1 MTEKMKKITV
11 AIAGNPN
18 SGKTTVFNALTGSR
32 YKVGNYPGV
41 TVEKKQG
48 TVTADGVAVTVV
60 DLPGTYSLTA
70 YSLEEVVARDY
81 IVTEK
86 PDLVVD
92 IVDASNLSRNLYLTT
107 QLMELGAPVVV
118 CLNMM
123 DLAEARG
130 IEIDTGRLS
139 ALLGVPVVETVGNKK
154 RGIDDLLGAIV
165 AHAASTGDGGPSEI
179 RYGEE
184 IEKEIAR
191 LSTLVSEELPGDDFH
206 LSRWHAVKLLERDTE
221 VEARF
226 AAGDG
231 WGDIRAALDEGT
243 VRLRTML
250 KEDPSNLIAEGRYG
264 FINGVVRDSVVHV
277 REDHIRL
284 SDTIDRVVL
293 SGVLGL
299 PIFVAVMYL
308 VFQAVFTWA
317 EPLMGFVEG
326 FFSFL
331 GSAATAVIPAGL
343 VQDLVVDGIIAGV
356 GGVLIFLPQIMF
368 LFLFIAVLED
378 SGYLARAAFIM
389 DRVMSAFGLNG
400 KAFVPLLSSFACAVP
415 GIMATRTME
424 SDKSRLVTM
433 LIAPLMSCSA
443 RLPVYTLMIAAL
455 IPDKRIF
462 GGTVGAQGF
471 TLFSLYFG
479 GVVMAMLMAVLFKKT
494 ILREESAP
502 LVIELPPYRLPTIRS
517 VTLHMWDKSRE
528 YVKKA
533 GTVILAVSVV
543 LWALFSFPRID
554 TTGVDTAPI
563 DSLNASFI
571 EETGI
576 DPAAFEVG
584 GELEDAYGPY
594 REYDAALSTAD
605 EGDEDEAEGGAACL
619 AEETAL
625 ISYLSALKVADPEL
639 HRALEEYRE
648 EYLPARLAMER
659 EMERRQMIESFGG
672 RIGRAI
678 EPVFRP
684 LGLDWR
690 FSISL
695 VSSFAAK
702 EIFVAA
708 MGTLYAVGGDSGEE
722 SPNLILSIRDDP
734 LFGGSTGVLL
744 AVVVMVFSLLSTPCL
759 ATVAV
764 VKQESGTWRW
774 PLFLIGYTFALAWIV
789 CFIIWQTGR
798 LFL

>member
-1 MTEKMKKITV
+1 MKKHITV
-11 AIAGNPN
+11 AVAGNPN

-48 TVTADGVAVTVV
+48 TIETDDVVITVV

-70 YSLEEVVARDY
+70 YSLEEVVARDF
-81 IVTEK
+81 IVMER

-92 IVDASNLSRNLYLTT
+92 IVDASNLSRNLYLTA
-107 QLMELGAPVVV
+107 QLMELGAPLVV

-130 IEIDTGRLS
+130 IEIDADRLA
-139 ALLGVPVVETVGNKK
+139 ALLGVPVVQTVGNKR
-154 RGIDDLLGAIV
+154 RGMDELLDVIITGAV
-165 AHAASTGDGGPSEI
+165 SGGTDRPSEI

-184 IEKEIAR
+184 IEKEILR
-191 LSTLVSEELPGDDFH
+191 LSEQVSGDPSIDSPI
-206 LSRWHAVKLLERDTE
+206 LSRWYAVKLLERDTE
-221 VEARF
+221 VEAKF
-226 AAGDG
+226 AAEET
-231 WGDIRAALDEGT
+231 WRDIRVLLDEGT
-243 VRLRTML
+243 ARLRSIL
-250 KEDPSNLIAEGRYG
+250 KEDPANLIAEGRYG

-299 PIFVAVMYL
+299 PIFVGVMYL

-317 EPLMGFVEG
+317 EPLMNLVEE

-331 GSAATAVIPAGL
+331 GNVAAAVIPAGL
-343 VQDLVVDGIIAGV
+343 LQDLVVNGIIAGV
-356 GGVLIFLPQIMF
+356 GGVLTFLPQIMF

-455 IPDKRIF
+455 IPDKKIF

-479 GVVMAMLMAVLFKKT
+479 GVVMAMLMAILFKST

-502 LVIELPPYRLPTIRS
+502 LVIELPPYRLPTVRS

-533 GTVILAVSVV
+533 GTVILAVSIV
-543 LWALFSFPRID
+543 LWALFSFPRIEA
-554 TTGVDTAPI
+554 VDEGPSPAGP
-563 DSLNASFI
+563 LAEAFF
-571 EETGI
+571 EETGVH
-576 DPAAFEVG
+576 PEAFEAG
-584 GELEDAYGPY
+584 GELEGAYDPY
-594 REYDAALSTAD
+594 REYDVAVSDLEGEPD
-605 EGDEDEAEGGAACL
+605 EGAGEGVCL

-625 ISYLSALKVADPEL
+625 ISYLADLKASDPEL
-639 HRALEEYRE
+639 YRALVQYRE
-648 EYLPARLAMER
+648 EYLPDRLELER
-659 EMERRQMIESFGG
+659 ERERRQMIESFGG
-672 RIGRAI
+672 RIGRTI

-695 VSSFAAK
+695 VSAFAAK

-708 MGTLYAVGGDSGEE
+708 MGTLYAVGGDSGED
-722 SPNLILSIRDDP
+722 SPSLIQSIRGDP
-734 LFGGSTGVLL
+734 MFEGRTGVLL
-744 AVVVMVFSLLSTPCL
+744 AVVIMVFSLLSTPCL

-774 PLFLIGYTFALAWIV
+774 PLFLIFYTFSLAWIV
-789 CFIIWQTGR
+789 CFLIWQTGR

>member
-1 MTEKMKKITV
+1 MKKKITV
-11 AIAGNPN
+11 AVAGNPN

-48 TVTADGVAVTVV
+48 TVETDGIVITVV

-70 YSLEEVVARDY
+70 YSLEEVVARDF

-92 IVDASNLSRNLYLTT
+92 IVDASNLSRNLYLTA
-107 QLMELGAPVVV
+107 QLMELGAPLVV

-130 IEIDTGRLS
+130 IEIDADRLS
-139 ALLGVPVVETVGNKK
+139 ALLGVPVVQTVGTK
-154 RGIDDLLGAIV
+154 RRGMDELLDVIVRSALAGGAV
-165 AHAASTGDGGPSEI
+165 TPSEI

-191 LSTLVSEELPGDDFH
+191 LSEEVSADLSDDPPQ

-226 AAGDG
+226 AAGEN
-231 WGDIRAALDEGT
+231 WGNIRSLLDEGT
-243 VRLRTML
+243 DRLRSIL
-250 KEDPSNLIAEGRYG
+250 KEDPTNLIAEGRYG

-277 REDHIRL
+277 REDHIRM

-293 SGVLGL
+293 SGMLGL
-299 PIFVAVMYL
+299 PIFVGVMYL

-317 EPLMGFVEG
+317 EPLMNLVEEI
-326 FFSFL
+326 FFFL
-331 GSAATAVIPAGL
+331 GGFAAAVIPAGL

-356 GGVLIFLPQIMF
+356 GGVLTFLPQIMF
-368 LFLFIAVLED
+368 LFLFIAILED

-455 IPDKRIF
+455 VPDTKIF

-479 GVVMAMLMAVLFKKT
+479 GVIMAMLMAILFKTT
-494 ILREESAP
+494 ILKEESAP
-502 LVIELPPYRLPTIRS
+502 LVIELPPYRLPTVRS

-533 GTVILAVSVV
+533 GTVILAVSIV
-543 LWALFSFPRID
+543 LWVLFSFPRID
-554 TTGVDTAPI
+554 EGLEGPSPTDPLAVA
-563 DSLNASFI
+563 FF

-576 DPAAFEVG
+576 HPEAFETG
-584 GELEDAYGPY
+584 GELEGVYAPY
-594 REYDAALSTAD
+594 RAYDDAVSKIAEKREDTAGDGATCLAD
-605 EGDEDEAEGGAACL
+605 ETILTSHL
-619 AEETAL
+619 ASVKAR
-625 ISYLSALKVADPEL
+625 DPEL
-639 HRALEEYRE
+639 YRALIEYRE
-648 EYLPARLAMER
+648 EYLPARWELER
-659 EMERRQMIESFGG
+659 EREREQMIESFGG
-672 RIGRAI
+672 RLGRAI

-708 MGTLYAVGGDSGEE
+708 MGTLYAVGGDSAEG
-722 SPNLILSIRDDP
+722 SPNLIQSIRTDP
-734 LFGGSTGVLL
+734 MFEGNTGVLL
-744 AVVVMVFSLLSTPCL
+744 AVVIMVFSLLSTPCL

-789 CFIIWQTGR
+789 CFLIWQTGR

>member
-1 MTEKMKKITV
+1 MKKKITV
-11 AIAGNPN
+11 AVAGNPN

-41 TVEKKQG
+41 TVEKKLG
-48 TVTADGVAVTVV
+48 TIETDEAVITVV

-81 IVTEK
+81 IVTER

-107 QLMELGAPVVV
+107 QIMELGAPLVV

-130 IEIDTGRLS
+130 IEIDADRLA
-139 ALLGVPVVETVGNKK
+139 ALLGVPVVQTVGNKR
-154 RGIDDLLGAIV
+154 RGMDDLLDAIINNAVTGGANR
-165 AHAASTGDGGPSEI
+165 PSEI

-184 IEKEIAR
+184 IEKEIVR
-191 LSTLVSEELPGDDFH
+191 ISDQVSDDPSVDTPV
-206 LSRWHAVKLLERDTE
+206 LSRWYAVKLLERDAE
-221 VEARF
+221 VEAKF
-226 AAGDG
+226 AAGEY
-231 WGDIRAALDEGT
+231 WGEIRTILDEGT
-243 VRLRTML
+243 ARLRSIL
-250 KEDPSNLIAEGRYG
+250 KEDPTNLIAEGRYG

-284 SDTIDRVVL
+284 SDTIDRVIL
-293 SGVLGL
+293 SGILGL
-299 PIFVAVMYL
+299 PIFVGVMYL

-317 EPLMGFVEG
+317 EPLMGLVEG

-331 GSAATAVIPAGL
+331 GGAAAAVIPAGL
-343 VQDLVVDGIIAGV
+343 VQDLVVEGIIAGV
-356 GGVLIFLPQIMF
+356 GGVLTFLPQIMF

-455 IPDKRIF
+455 VPDTRIF
-462 GGTVGAQGF
+462 GGFVGAQGF

-479 GVVMAMLMAVLFKKT
+479 GVVMAMLMAVLFKST

-502 LVIELPPYRLPTIRS
+502 LVIELPPYRIPTIKS
-517 VTLHMWDKSRE
+517 VMLHMWDKSRE

-533 GTVILAVSVV
+533 GTVILAVSIV
-543 LWALFSFPRID
+543 LWALFSFPRLDEID
-554 TTGVDTAPI
+554 EGPSPTGPLAV
-563 DSLNASFI
+563 SFF

-576 DPAAFEVG
+576 QPEAFEAG
-584 GELEDAYGPY
+584 GELESVYEPY
-594 REYDAALSTAD
+594 RAYDAALD
-605 EGDEDEAEGGAACL
+605 ELGEEQGDGAGEDEACL
-619 AEETAL
+619 VEETAL
-625 ISYLSALKVADPEL
+625 ISHLASLKVTDPEL
-639 HRALEEYRE
+639 HRALIHYRE
-648 EYLPARLAMER
+648 EYLPDRLALELER
-659 EMERRQMIESFGG
+659 ERRQMIESFGG

-695 VSSFAAK
+695 VASFAAK

-708 MGTLYAVGGDSGEE
+708 TGTLYAVGGGTGEE
-722 SPNLILSIRDDP
+722 SPNLIQSIREDP
-734 LFGGSTGVLL
+734 MFEGRTGVLL
-744 AVVVMVFSLLSTPCL
+744 AVVIMVFSLLSTPCL

-774 PLFLIGYTFALAWIV
+774 PLFLIFYTFALAWII
-789 CFIIWQTGR
+789 CFLIWQTGR